1 MGETESYSDGWGHDG
16 IADALGRAA
25 ETDGVGEKLYP
36 ISVLKA
42 SPFTLSISLSVCPMP
57 GALVS

>member
-1 MGETESYSDGWGHDG
+1 MADVCAG

-25 ETDGVGEKLYP
+25 ETDGVGEQLYP
-36 ISVLKA
+36 ISMLRA
-42 SPFTLSISLSVCPMP
+42 SPLTLSISLSVCPMP